1 MGLGQRIRQIRGKMS
16 QSDFGKS
23 LGISQYSVGVYESES
38 RFPDSRIL
46 NKICNAFAISP
57 EWLLIGEGP
66 MHRGDPS
73 DETKE
78 QKMSDSR
85 TFENTIKTQYIEN
98 NNEKNIPPQLN
109 VRQSDI
115 WGYMEKTIQLQDR
128 LLAAAEQITDLRIQ
142 LERRDMRIRELEREL
157 DALKEARKGIAR
169 AQDQIGQL
177 AG

>member
-1 MGLGQRIRQIRGKMS
+1 
-16 QSDFGKS
+16 
-23 LGISQYSVGVYESES
+23 
-38 RFPDSRIL
+38 
-46 NKICNAFAISP
+46 
-57 EWLLIGEGP
+57 